1 MNDQK
6 NTSVPL
12 WQQLQAVAQALAQVR
27 RGVSGTA
34 ALEAVPSAL
43 RPGVQALL
51 FQSLRQLGRA
61 QALRAQLASR
71 APAPLPDALLCTA
84 LALAWDP
91 DNAPYEPHT
100 LVNQAVEA
108 AKNTRSLQ
116 MQANFLNAC
125 LRRFLRERD
134 ALVQTT
140 DSDLQAVWNH
150 PVWWVKRLQQDYPE
164 HWQSILQ
171 VNNQPA
177 PMTMRVNTQKTTREQ
192 LQQRWLA
199 QGIEAQA
206 VGEQGLVLAKA
217 RAVHDIPGFAEGE
230 CSVQDAAAQ
239 YAASCLLQG
248 FVSQQRD
255 AVEEAPHSLRV
266 LDACAAPGGKTAHLL
281 ELLGKR
287 DQVLALDID
296 AARCERIAENLQR
309 LQLHAQVVVADAA
322 HPKTW
327 WDGESFDVILLDAP
341 CTASGIVRRHP
352 DVRWLRRDTDSAQL
366 AQVQAQLLTTLWPL
380 LKPGGRML
388 YCTCSV
394 FKLEGELPVKA
405 FLQHNT
411 DARLL
416 PSVGHLRPQN
426 HAVRASLADN
436 LAGDHDGFYYALL
449 EKTLPS

>member
-1 MNDQK
+1 MNPAPQ
-6 NTSVPL
+6 TVAL
-12 WQQLQAVAQALAQVR
+12 WQQLQAVAQALVQVR
-27 RGVSGTA
+27 KGTSATMAVA
-34 ALEAVPSAL
+34 AVQPHL
-43 RPGVQALL
+43 RAGVQALL
-51 FQSLRQLGRA
+51 FQVLRQLGRA
-61 QALRAQLASR
+61 QALRSQLAKR
-71 APAPLPDALLCTA
+71 APPPLADALLCTA
-84 LALAWDP
+84 LALAWRD
-91 DNAPYEPHT
+91 DEAPYEPHT

-108 AKNTRSLQ
+108 AKKTKSLQ
-116 MQANFLNAC
+116 AQANFLNAC

-134 ALVQTT
+134 TLVQTT

-177 PMTMRVNTQKTTREQ
+177 PMTLRVNTQKTTREQ

-206 VGEQGLVLAKA
+206 VSEQGLVLNKA
-217 RAVHDIPGFAEGE
+217 RAVQDIPGFVEGE

-239 YAASCLLQG
+239 YAAPCLLQG
-248 FVSQQRD
+248 LVNGQN
-255 AVEEAPHSLRV
+255 SLRV

-281 ELLGKR
+281 ELLNKR

-322 HPKTW
+322 QPSTW
-327 WDGESFDVILLDAP
+327 WDGQAFDAILLDAP

-352 DVRWLRRDTDSAQL
+352 DVRWLRRETDSAQL

-394 FKLEGELPVKA
+394 FKLEGEMPIKA

-426 HAVRASLADN
+426 HTIVAALADN
-436 LAGDHDGFYYALL
+436 LVGDHDGFYYALL
-449 EKTLPS
+449 EKTLST

>member
-1 MNDQK
+1 MSQAPQ
-6 NTSVPL
+6 TVAL
-12 WQQLQAVAQALAQVR
+12 WQQLQAVAQALVQVR
-27 RGVSGTA
+27 KGTSA
-34 ALEAVPSAL
+34 TVAVAAVPQHL
-43 RPGVQALL
+43 RAGVQALL
-51 FQSLRQLGRA
+51 FQVLRQLGRA
-61 QALRAQLASR
+61 QALRSQLAKR
-71 APAPLPDALLCTA
+71 APPPLADALLCTA
-84 LALAWDP
+84 LALAWRDEE
-91 DNAPYEPHT
+91 APYEPHT

-108 AKNTRSLQ
+108 AKKTKSLQ
-116 MQANFLNAC
+116 AQANFLNAC

-134 ALVQTT
+134 VLVQTT
-140 DSDLQAVWNH
+140 ESDLQAVWNH

-177 PMTMRVNTQKTTREQ
+177 PMTLRVNTQKTTREQ

-206 VGEQGLVLAKA
+206 VGEQGLVLTKA

-239 YAASCLLQG
+239 YAAPCLLQG
-248 FVSQQRD
+248 LVSRQKNANAESQ
-255 AVEEAPHSLRV
+255 HTLRV

-281 ELLGKR
+281 ELLDKR

-327 WDGESFDVILLDAP
+327 WDGESFDAILLDAP

-352 DVRWLRRDTDSAQL
+352 DVRWLRRETDSAQL

-426 HAVRASLADN
+426 HAVSASLADN

>member
-1 MNDQK
+1 MSQAPQ
-6 NTSVPL
+6 TVAL
-12 WQQLQAVAQALAQVR
+12 WQQLQAVAQALVQVR
-27 RGVSGTA
+27 KGTSA
-34 ALEAVPSAL
+34 TVAVAAVPPHL
-43 RPGVQALL
+43 RAGVQALL
-51 FQSLRQLGRA
+51 FQVLRQLGRA
-61 QALRAQLASR
+61 QALRSQLAKR
-71 APAPLPDALLCTA
+71 APPPLADALLCTA
-84 LALAWDP
+84 LALAWRDEE
-91 DNAPYEPHT
+91 APYEPHT

-108 AKNTRSLQ
+108 AKKTKSLQ
-116 MQANFLNAC
+116 AQANFLNAC

-134 ALVQTT
+134 VLVQTT

-177 PMTMRVNTQKTTREQ
+177 PMTLRVNTQKTTREQ

-206 VGEQGLVLAKA
+206 VGEQGLVLTKA

-239 YAASCLLQG
+239 YAAPCLLQG
-248 FVSQQRD
+248 LVSRQKNANAESQ
-255 AVEEAPHSLRV
+255 HTLRV

-281 ELLGKR
+281 ELLDKR

-327 WDGESFDVILLDAP
+327 WDGESFDAILLDAP

-352 DVRWLRRDTDSAQL
+352 DVRWLRRETDSAQL

-426 HAVRASLADN
+426 HAVSASLADN

>member
-1 MNDQK
+1 MSQAPQ
-6 NTSVPL
+6 TVAL
-12 WQQLQAVAQALAQVR
+12 WQQLQAVAQALVQVR
-27 RGVSGTA
+27 KGTSA
-34 ALEAVPSAL
+34 TVAVAAVPPHL
-43 RPGVQALL
+43 RAGVQALL
-51 FQSLRQLGRA
+51 FQVLRQLGRA
-61 QALRAQLASR
+61 QALRSQLAKR
-71 APAPLPDALLCTA
+71 APPPLPDALLCTA
-84 LALAWDP
+84 LALAWRHED
-91 DNAPYEPHT
+91 APYEPHT

-108 AKNTRSLQ
+108 AKKTKSLHA
-116 MQANFLNAC
+116 QANFLNAC

-134 ALVQTT
+134 ALVQAT
-140 DSDLQAVWNH
+140 DHDLQAVWNH

-177 PMTMRVNTQKTTREQ
+177 PMTLRVNTQKTSREQ

-206 VGEQGLVLAKA
+206 VGENGLVLTKA

-248 FVSQQRD
+248 LVSRQKN
-255 AVEEAPHSLRV
+255 ANAETPHTLRV

-281 ELLGKR
+281 ELLDKR

-322 HPKTW
+322 HPKIW
-327 WDGESFDVILLDAP
+327 WDGESFDAILLDAP

-352 DVRWLRRDTDSAQL
+352 DVRWLRRETDSAQL

-426 HAVRASLADN
+426 HAVAASLADN

>member
-1 MNDQK
+1 MSQAPQ
-6 NTSVPL
+6 TVAL
-12 WQQLQAVAQALAQVR
+12 WQQLQAVAQALVQVR
-27 RGVSGTA
+27 KGTSA
-34 ALEAVPSAL
+34 TVAVAAVPPHL
-43 RPGVQALL
+43 RAGVQALL
-51 FQSLRQLGRA
+51 FQVLRQLGRA
-61 QALRAQLASR
+61 QALRAQLAKR
-71 APAPLPDALLCTA
+71 APPPLADALLCTA
-84 LALAWDP
+84 LALAWRDEE
-91 DNAPYEPHT
+91 APYEPHT

-108 AKNTRSLQ
+108 AKKTKSLQ
-116 MQANFLNAC
+116 AQANFLNAC

-134 ALVQTT
+134 ALVQAT
-140 DSDLQAVWNH
+140 DSGLQAVWNH
-150 PVWWVKRLQQDYPE
+150 PLWWVKRLQQDYPE

-177 PMTMRVNTQKTTREQ
+177 PMTLRVNTQKTTREQ
-192 LQQRWLA
+192 LQQLWLT
-199 QGIEAQA
+199 QGIETQA
-206 VGEQGLVLAKA
+206 VGEQGLVLTKA
-217 RAVHDIPGFAEGE
+217 RAVQDIPGFADGE

-239 YAASCLLQG
+239 YAAPCLLQG
-248 FVSQQRD
+248 LVHQQKD
-255 AVEEAPHSLRV
+255 TVEEAPHSLRV

-281 ELLGKR
+281 ELLNAR

-309 LQLHAQVVVADAA
+309 LQLHAQVVVADAVQ
-322 HPKTW
+322 PKTW
-327 WDGESFDVILLDAP
+327 WDGELFDAILLDAP

-352 DVRWLRRDTDSAQL
+352 DVRWLRRETDSAQL

-394 FKLEGELPVKA
+394 FKLEGEMPVKA

-426 HAVRASLADN
+426 STVEAALTDN

-449 EKTLPS
+449 EKTLPT

>member
-1 MNDQK
+1 MIQAPQ
-6 NTSVPL
+6 TVAL
-12 WQQLQAVAQALAQVR
+12 WQQLQAVAQALVQVR
-27 RGVSGTA
+27 KGTSA
-34 ALEAVPSAL
+34 TVAVAAVPPHL
-43 RPGVQALL
+43 RAGVQALL
-51 FQSLRQLGRA
+51 FQVLRQLGRA
-61 QALRAQLASR
+61 QALRSQLAKR
-71 APAPLPDALLCTA
+71 APPPLADALLCTA
-84 LALAWDP
+84 LALAWRD
-91 DNAPYEPHT
+91 DEAPYEPHT

-108 AKNTRSLQ
+108 AKKTKSLHA
-116 MQANFLNAC
+116 QANFLNAC

-177 PMTMRVNTQKTTREQ
+177 PMTLRVNTQKTTREQ

-206 VGEQGLVLAKA
+206 VGEQGLVLTKA

-239 YAASCLLQG
+239 YAAPCLLHG
-248 FVSQQRD
+248 LVSRQKN
-255 AVEEAPHSLRV
+255 ATAETPHTLRV

-281 ELLGKR
+281 ELLDKR

-327 WDGESFDVILLDAP
+327 WDGETFDAILLDAP

-352 DVRWLRRDTDSAQL
+352 DVRWLRRETDSAQL

-380 LKPGGRML
+380 LRPGGRML

-405 FLQHNT
+405 FLKHNT

-416 PSVGHLRPQN
+416 PAVGHLRPQN
-426 HAVRASLADN
+426 HTIVAALADN

-449 EKTLPS
+449 EKTLPT

>member
-1 MNDQK
+1 MNPAPQ
-6 NTSVPL
+6 TVAL
-12 WQQLQAVAQALAQVR
+12 WQQLQAVAQALVHVR
-27 RGVSGTA
+27 KGTSA
-34 ALEAVPSAL
+34 TVAVAAVPQHL
-43 RPGVQALL
+43 RAGVQALL
-51 FQSLRQLGRA
+51 FQVLRQLGRA
-61 QALRAQLASR
+61 QALRSQLAKR
-71 APAPLPDALLCTA
+71 APPPLADALLCTA
-84 LALAWDP
+84 LALAWRD
-91 DNAPYEPHT
+91 DEAPYEPHT

-108 AKNTRSLQ
+108 AKKTKSLQ
-116 MQANFLNAC
+116 AQANFLNAC

-177 PMTMRVNTQKTTREQ
+177 PMTLRVNTQKTTREQ

-206 VGEQGLVLAKA
+206 VGEQGLVLTKA
-217 RAVHDIPGFAEGE
+217 RAVQDIPGFAEGE

-239 YAASCLLQG
+239 YAAPCLLQG
-248 FVSQQRD
+248 LVNGQN
-255 AVEEAPHSLRV
+255 SLRV

-281 ELLGKR
+281 ELLSVR
-287 DQVLALDID
+287 DQVMALDID

-322 HPKTW
+322 QPSTW
-327 WDGESFDVILLDAP
+327 WDGQAFDAILLDAP

-352 DVRWLRRDTDSAQL
+352 DVRWLRRENDSAQL
-366 AQVQAQLLTTLWPL
+366 AQVQSQLLTTLWPL
-380 LKPGGRML
+380 LKPGGRLL
-388 YCTCSV
+388 YGTCSV
-394 FKLEGELPVKA
+394 FKLEGEMPVKA

-416 PSVGHLRPQN
+416 PAVGHLRPQN
-426 HAVRASLADN
+426 HTVAASLADN

-449 EKTLPS
+449 EKTLSA

>member
-1 MNDQK
+1 MNPAPQ
-6 NTSVPL
+6 TVAL
-12 WQQLQAVAQALAQVR
+12 WQQLQAVAQALVQVR
-27 RGVSGTA
+27 KGISATV
-34 ALEAVPSAL
+34 ALAAVPPHL
-43 RPGVQALL
+43 RAGVQALL
-51 FQSLRQLGRA
+51 FQVLRQLGRA
-61 QALRAQLASR
+61 QALRSQLAKR
-71 APAPLPDALLCTA
+71 APPPLADALLCTA
-84 LALAWDP
+84 LALAWRD
-91 DNAPYEPHT
+91 DEAPYEPHT

-108 AKNTRSLQ
+108 AKKTKSLQ
-116 MQANFLNAC
+116 AQANFLNAC

-177 PMTMRVNTQKTTREQ
+177 PMTLRVNTQKTSRDQ

-199 QGIEAQA
+199 QGIESQA
-206 VGEQGLVLAKA
+206 VGEQGLVLTKA

-239 YAASCLLQG
+239 YAAPCLLQG
-248 FVSQQRD
+248 FVTGQS
-255 AVEEAPHSLRV
+255 SLRV

-281 ELLGKR
+281 ELLNKR

-296 AARCERIAENLQR
+296 AARCERIAENVQR

-322 HPKTW
+322 QPNTW
-327 WDGESFDVILLDAP
+327 WDGESFDAILLDAP

-352 DVRWLRRDTDSAQL
+352 DVRWLRRETDSEQL
-366 AQVQAQLLTTLWPL
+366 AQVQSHLLQTLWPL

-394 FKLEGELPVKA
+394 FKLEGEMPVKA

-426 HAVRASLADN
+426 HTVEAALADN
-436 LAGDHDGFYYALL
+436 LVGDHDGFYYALL
-449 EKTLPS
+449 EKTLLS

>member
-1 MNDQK
+1 MNQAPQ
-6 NTSVPL
+6 TVAL
-12 WQQLQAVAQALAQVR
+12 WQQLQAVAQALVQVR
-27 RGVSGTA
+27 KGTSATVAVA
-34 ALEAVPSAL
+34 AAPPHL
-43 RPGVQALL
+43 RAGVQALL
-51 FQSLRQLGRA
+51 FQVLRQLGRA
-61 QALRAQLASR
+61 QALRSQLAKR
-71 APAPLPDALLCTA
+71 APPPLADALLCTA
-84 LALAWDP
+84 LALAWRDEE
-91 DNAPYEPHT
+91 APYEPHT

-108 AKNTRSLQ
+108 AKKTKSLQ
-116 MQANFLNAC
+116 AQANFLNAC

-134 ALVQTT
+134 ALVQAT

-150 PVWWVKRLQQDYPE
+150 PLWWVKRLQQDYPE

-177 PMTMRVNTQKTTREQ
+177 PMTLRVNTQKTTREQ

-206 VGEQGLVLAKA
+206 VGEQGLVLTKA

-248 FVSQQRD
+248 LVNGQS
-255 AVEEAPHSLRV
+255 SLRV

-281 ELLGKR
+281 ELLNKR
-287 DQVLALDID
+287 DQVVGLDID

-322 HPKTW
+322 QPSTW
-327 WDGESFDVILLDAP
+327 WDGQTFDAILLDAP

-352 DVRWLRRDTDSAQL
+352 DVRWLRRETDSEQL
-366 AQVQAQLLTTLWPL
+366 SQVQSQLLKTLWPL
-380 LKPGGRML
+380 LKPGGRLL

-394 FKLEGELPVKA
+394 FKLEGETPVKA

-411 DARLL
+411 NARLL

-426 HAVRASLADN
+426 HAVAASLADN

-449 EKTLPS
+449 EKSLPT

>member
-1 MNDQK
+1 MNPAPQ
-6 NTSVPL
+6 TVAL
-12 WQQLQAVAQALAQVR
+12 WQQLQAVAQALVQVR
-27 RGVSGTA
+27 KGISATV
-34 ALEAVPSAL
+34 ALAAVPPHL
-43 RPGVQALL
+43 RAGVQALL
-51 FQSLRQLGRA
+51 FQVLRQLGRA
-61 QALRAQLASR
+61 QALRSQLAKR
-71 APAPLPDALLCTA
+71 APPPLADALLCTA
-84 LALAWDP
+84 LALAWRD
-91 DNAPYEPHT
+91 DEAPYEPHT

-108 AKNTRSLQ
+108 AKKTKSLHA
-116 MQANFLNAC
+116 QANFLNAC

-171 VNNQPA
+171 VNNQAA
-177 PMTMRVNTQKTTREQ
+177 PMTLRVNTQKTSRDQ

-199 QGIEAQA
+199 QGIESQA
-206 VGEQGLVLAKA
+206 VGEQGLVLTKA

-239 YAASCLLQG
+239 YAAPCLLQG
-248 FVSQQRD
+248 FVTGQS
-255 AVEEAPHSLRV
+255 SLRV

-281 ELLGKR
+281 ELLNKR

-296 AARCERIAENLQR
+296 AARCERIAENVQR

-322 HPKTW
+322 QPNTW
-327 WDGESFDVILLDAP
+327 WDGESFDAILLDAP

-352 DVRWLRRDTDSAQL
+352 DVRWLRRETDSEQL
-366 AQVQAQLLTTLWPL
+366 AQVQSQLLQTLWPL

-394 FKLEGELPVKA
+394 FKLEGEMPVKA

-426 HAVRASLADN
+426 HTVEAALADN
-436 LAGDHDGFYYALL
+436 LVGDHDGFYYALL
-449 EKTLPS
+449 EKTLLS

>member
-1 MNDQK
+1 MSQAPQ
-6 NTSVPL
+6 TVAL
-12 WQQLQAVAQALAQVR
+12 WQQLQAVAQALVQVR
-27 RGVSGTA
+27 KGTSTTVAVA
-34 ALEAVPSAL
+34 AAPPHL
-43 RPGVQALL
+43 RAGVQALL
-51 FQSLRQLGRA
+51 FQVLRQLGRA
-61 QALRAQLASR
+61 QALRSQLAKR
-71 APAPLPDALLCTA
+71 APPPLADALLCTA
-84 LALAWDP
+84 LALAWRDEE
-91 DNAPYEPHT
+91 APYEPHT

-108 AKNTRSLQ
+108 AKKTKSLQ
-116 MQANFLNAC
+116 AQANFLNAC

-134 ALVQTT
+134 VLVQTT

-177 PMTMRVNTQKTTREQ
+177 PMTLRVNTQKTTREQ

-206 VGEQGLVLAKA
+206 VGEQGLVLA
-217 RAVHDIPGFAEGE
+217 DIPGFAEGE

-248 FVSQQRD
+248 FVSQERD

-327 WDGESFDVILLDAP
+327 WDGESFDAILLDAP

-426 HAVRASLADN
+426 HTVRASLTDN

>member
-1 MNDQK
+1 
-6 NTSVPL
+6 
-12 WQQLQAVAQALAQVR
+12 
-27 RGVSGTA
+27 
-34 ALEAVPSAL
+34 
-43 RPGVQALL
+43 L
-51 FQSLRQLGRA
+51 FQVLRQLGRA
-61 QALRAQLASR
+61 QALRSQLAKR
-71 APAPLPDALLCTA
+71 APPPLPDALLCTA
-84 LALAWDP
+84 LALAWRHED
-91 DNAPYEPHT
+91 APYEPHT

-108 AKNTRSLQ
+108 AKKTKSLHA
-116 MQANFLNAC
+116 QANFLNAC

-134 ALVQTT
+134 ALVQAT
-140 DSDLQAVWNH
+140 DHDLQAVWNH

-177 PMTMRVNTQKTTREQ
+177 PMTLRVNTQKTSREQ

-206 VGEQGLVLAKA
+206 VGEQGLVLTKA

-239 YAASCLLQG
+239 YAASCLLFGLVNEQKNANAE
-248 FVSQQRD
+248 SQ
-255 AVEEAPHSLRV
+255 HSLRV

-281 ELLGKR
+281 ELLDKR

-327 WDGESFDVILLDAP
+327 WDGESFDAILLDAP

-352 DVRWLRRDTDSAQL
+352 DVRWLRRETDSAQL

-426 HAVRASLADN
+426 HAVAASLADN